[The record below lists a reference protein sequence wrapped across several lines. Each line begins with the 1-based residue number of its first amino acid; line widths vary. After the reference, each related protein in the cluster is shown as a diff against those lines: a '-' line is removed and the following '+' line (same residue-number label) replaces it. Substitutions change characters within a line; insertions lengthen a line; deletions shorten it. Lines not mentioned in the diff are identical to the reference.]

1 MDHKIPV
8 RPRWHCGIRA
18 MLAVTGLTVGCVV
31 LLTANLAAPTTPGAT
46 RQPTFHVTDMYHQT
60 IAVSRLGTQVADSQ
74 SSNWSGYN
82 KGVLDTDTLTSSI
95 SAQWVVPTATQH
107 TAGEAED
114 SATWIGIGGGCLQSS
129 CSVTDSTLIQAG
141 TEQDVSATGQATYN
155 AWYEIIPVPEIAST
169 IVVHPGDVINCSI
182 SQVVPGV
189 WTISLSDSTDGQS
202 FTETVPYTSD
212 ESTAEWI
219 EETPTE
225 IGTSGTGIAA
235 LPNLT
240 TVHFSRATV
249 NGASAGLQPDEA
261 LQLID
266 SSGNPIA
273 TPSAPVSGNGF
284 NDCAWAPA
292 CAAP

>member
-1 MDHKIPV
+1 
-8 RPRWHCGIRA
+8 
-18 MLAVTGLTVGCVV
+18 MLTVTVITVGCVV
-31 LLTANLAAPTTPGAT
+31 LLTASLATARTPGLS
-46 RQPTFHVTDMYHQT
+46 RRPTFSVTDKYHQT
-60 IAVSRLGTQVADSQ
+60 VAITRVGTKLADSQ

-82 KGVLDTDTLTSSI
+82 EGILDTETLTSSI

-107 TAGEAED
+107 TPGQAED

-129 CSVTDSTLIQAG
+129 CTVTDNTLIQAG
-141 TEQDVSATGQATYN
+141 TEQDVSASGQATYD

-169 IVVHPGDVINCSI
+169 IAVNPGDVITCSI
-182 SQVVPGV
+182 SQVVPGI
-189 WTISLSDSTDGQS
+189 WTISLNDATDGQG

-219 EETPTE
+219 EEIPTE
-225 IGTSGTGIAA
+225 IGTSGTGLAA

-240 TVHFSRATV
+240 TVQFSKATV
-249 NGASAGLQPDEA
+249 NGSSAGLQADEA

-266 SSGNPIA
+266 SNGNRIA
-273 TPSAPVSGNGF
+273 TPSAPVTGNGF
-284 NDCAWAPA
+284 DDCAWATT

>member
-1 MDHKIPV
+1 VEHQSPL

-18 MLAVTGLTVGCVV
+18 MLAVTAVTVGCVV
-31 LLTANLAAPTTPGAT
+31 LLTANLAAPTTLGVT
-46 RQPTFHVTDMYHQT
+46 RQPSFRVTDMYHQR
-60 IAVSRLGTQVADSQ
+60 IAVSRLGTPVADSQ

-141 TEQDVSATGQATYN
+141 TEQDVSSSGQATYD

-189 WTISLSDSTDGQS
+189 WTISLNDSTDGQS

-225 IGTSGTGIAA
+225 IGTSGTGLAA

-249 NGASAGLQPDEA
+249 NGASADLQSDEA

-266 SSGNPIA
+266 SNGNPVA

-284 NDCAWAPA
+284 DDCAWATT

>member
-1 MDHKIPV
+1 MPASKGRRRRV
-8 RPRWHCGIRA
+8 VA
-18 MLAVTGLTVGCVV
+18 TLVTTVVATGCVV
-31 LLTANLAAPTTPGAT
+31 LFTAGVAAPATPGALA
-46 RQPTFHVTDMYHQT
+46 RATFHATQKYHRPITVTG
-60 IAVSRLGTQVADSQ
+60 LGTRFAESQ

-141 TEQDVSATGQATYN
+141 TEQDVSSSGQATYD

-225 IGTSGTGIAA
+225 IG
-235 LPNLT
+235 
-240 TVHFSRATV
+240 
-249 NGASAGLQPDEA
+249 
-261 LQLID
+261 
-266 SSGNPIA
+266 
-273 TPSAPVSGNGF
+273 
-284 NDCAWAPA
+284 
-292 CAAP
+292 